1 MEFRQLEYFLGV
13 ASELHFSKASEKL
26 FIAQPALSRQ
36 IQQLE
41 QNLGVLLF
49 ERDKRNVKLTPA
61 GEYLCV
67 EATRLLSQLNN
78 IKHRTQLIHS
88 GEEGDIRIGH
98 PGSAV
103 YSVIPPLLSSLKLHF
118 PNIKA
123 NLSEVL
129 DSYILIALKNHE
141 IDVGF
146 IREIYLDRYL
156 NCKVLYE
163 ESFALILPENH
174 PIDEDN
180 FESLAQV
187 RHENFILPPRN
198 SSSTYFDM
206 LFKICEREGFSPNIV
221 HESNYGATILRLVE
235 HNLGVSLMPISYK
248 FSSAMRVK
256 FIELKKIPEKTQ
268 LSIVWRNDDNN
279 PVLQKFLKITDSFDF
294 QKYSF
299 MSK

>member
-67 EATRLLSQLNN
+67 EASRLLSQLNN
-78 IKHRTQLIHS
+78 IKQRTQLIHS

-98 PGSAV
+98 PGSAI

-129 DSYILIALKNHE
+129 DNYILTALKNHE

-146 IREIYLDRYL
+146 IREIYPDKYL
-156 NCKVLYE
+156 NAKVLYK
-163 ESFALILPENH
+163 ESFALVLPESH
-174 PIDEDN
+174 PINDDN

-187 RHENFILPPRN
+187 KHENFILPPQS
-198 SSSTYFDM
+198 SSSTYYDM
-206 LFKICEREGFSPNIV
+206 LLSICWRENFIPNIV
-221 HESNYGATILRLVE
+221 HESNYGATILRLAE
-235 HNLGVSLMPISYK
+235 HNLGISLMPISYK
-248 FSSAMRVK
+248 FGSAMRVK

-279 PVLQKFLKITDSFDF
+279 PVLQKFLQITELFDF
-294 QKYSF
+294 QNANYRS
-299 MSK
+299 

>member
-41 QNLGVLLF
+41 QNLGVILF

-61 GEYLCV
+61 GEYLNQ
-67 EATRLLSQLNN
+67 EALRLLSQLKN
-78 IKHRTQLIHS
+78 IRHRTQLIHL

-98 PGSAV
+98 PGSAI
-103 YSVIPPLLSSLKLHF
+103 YSVIPPLLSNLKLLY

-123 NLSEVL
+123 NLSEIL
-129 DSYILIALKNHE
+129 DNYVLIALKKYE

-146 IREIYLDRYL
+146 IRELHPDKYL
-156 NCKVLYE
+156 NSKVLYKE
-163 ESFALILPENH
+163 TFALVLPENH
-174 PIDEDN
+174 PINEDN
-180 FESLAQV
+180 FKSLAQV
-187 RHENFILPPRN
+187 KHENFILPPHN
-198 SSSTYFDM
+198 SSSTYHDM
-206 LFKICEREGFSPNIV
+206 LFRICEREGFLPNIV

-256 FIELKKIPEKTQ
+256 FIELKKIPEQTQ
-268 LSIVWRNDDNN
+268 LSIVWRKDDNN
-279 PVLQKFLKITDSFDF
+279 PVLQNFIKMTDSFDF
-294 QKYSF
+294 QNISF
-299 MSK
+299 